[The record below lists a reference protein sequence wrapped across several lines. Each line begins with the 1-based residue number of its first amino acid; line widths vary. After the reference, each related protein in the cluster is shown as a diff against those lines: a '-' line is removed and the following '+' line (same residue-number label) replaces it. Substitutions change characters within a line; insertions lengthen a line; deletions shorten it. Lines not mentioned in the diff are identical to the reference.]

1 MFKIKFLNYNEKK
14 CINTLKGHSD
24 CILTMILLND
34 NTLCSDDSAN
44 QIKIW
49 DWDNCRLLYNLNR
62 HLKWVKCLFQFNDD
76 IIISGSD
83 DKTIKIWKVQQY
95 IRTKFGHNHNDRTLY
110 KLNNEKFVSG
120 RFDNNII

>member
-1 MFKIKFLNYNEKK
+1 MNYNEKK

-34 NTLCSDDSAN
+34 NTLCSDDAAN

-95 IRTKFGHNHNDRTLY
+95 IRTKFGHNHSVRTLY